1 MAFQKEVV
9 GAVEIDEAWVGKVIK
24 KENLDT
30 SRVISAP
37 NGAAT
42 MRVTYGARN
51 AHGEPIAVTGLVTLP
66 EGNAPEGG
74 WPVLSWAHGTT
85 GIARQAAPSLAIDT
99 HPDHEAFT
107 MVVETYLQVWLEK
120 GFAVIQ
126 PDYEGL
132 GTIGDG
138 TYMDRHSLAASV
150 NDMVRATRDEFS
162 FADTW
167 YNTGWSQ
174 GGFAAVAAASAEDVP
189 SGLVKTLAIAPG
201 DTFVPTTE
209 VSSDQAH
216 AMIAGVDEK
225 NLAYS
230 AFVMQGAMNFNP
242 AIQADDFLNDTGK
255 RVLNYASGV
264 CLTTFKNEN
273 KVTGKEVLKDNPQL
287 KPLLEHLL
295 ANSMVNMNPD
305 TPVVIFSSKDDEII
319 NYEQISAAAKQ
330 LQAKNGTNVTFEI
343 RMGEGHRDMVR
354 RAIKDQTPFV
364 PELQE
369 AHLSGVNNDES

>member
-30 SRVISAP
+30 SRIISAP

-42 MRVTYGARN
+42 MRVTYGSRN

-66 EGNAPEGG
+66 KGNAPEGG

-132 GTIGDG
+132 GTIGNG

-189 SGLVKTLAIAPG
+189 IGLVKTLAIAPG

-209 VSSDQAH
+209 VSEDQAH

-255 RVLNYASGV
+255 RVLN
-264 CLTTFKNEN
+264 
-273 KVTGKEVLKDNPQL
+273 
-287 KPLLEHLL
+287 
-295 ANSMVNMNPD
+295 
-305 TPVVIFSSKDDEII
+305 
-319 NYEQISAAAKQ
+319 
-330 LQAKNGTNVTFEI
+330 
-343 RMGEGHRDMVR
+343 
-354 RAIKDQTPFV
+354 
-364 PELQE
+364 
-369 AHLSGVNNDES
+369 

>member
-1 MAFQKEVV
+1 MAFQKERV

-30 SRVISAP
+30 SRIISAP

-66 EGNAPEGG
+66 KGNAPAEG

-85 GIARQAAPSLAIDT
+85 GIARQSAPSLAIDT

-132 GTIGDG
+132 GTMGNG

-209 VSSDQAH
+209 VSSEQAH

-230 AFVMQGAMNFNP
+230 AFVMQGAMNFN
-242 AIQADDFLNDTGK
+242 ATIKADDFLNDAGK
-255 RVLNYASGV
+255 SVLDYASGV
-264 CLTTFKNEN
+264 CLTTFKSEN
-273 KVTGKEVLKDNPQL
+273 KITGKEILKENPQL
-287 KPLLEHLL
+287 EPLLEHLL
-295 ANSMVNMNPD
+295 ANSMVNMHPK

-319 NYEQISAAAKQ
+319 NYEQISVAAKQ
-330 LQAKNGTNVTFEI
+330 LQANDGTNVTFEV

-369 AHLSGVNNDES
+369 APLAGVNNDQS